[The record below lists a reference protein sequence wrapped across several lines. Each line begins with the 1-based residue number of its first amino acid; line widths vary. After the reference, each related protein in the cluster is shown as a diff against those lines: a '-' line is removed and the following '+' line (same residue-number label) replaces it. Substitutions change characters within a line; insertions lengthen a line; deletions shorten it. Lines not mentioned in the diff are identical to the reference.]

1 MKKFIFTFAFVLAV
15 VVYPARS
22 RARVWTVNCNG
33 GADFT
38 KIQDAIDAS
47 SNGDTILVKPGTYT
61 QNLVFNGRAVT
72 ITSTNP
78 DNQIIVASTKI
89 SVSSGESVRFDAGE
103 GNNSII
109 TGFTITGGGI
119 NCYGSSPTI
128 SKNVIKNC
136 PGEGIYGLSSAAP
149 IISDNKIRL
158 NGGAGIYS
166 CNGLITRNEI
176 SHNNGGI
183 SGCQDQNSR
192 IIDNIISDNSQT
204 IGGSGGGLYLCHGE
218 ISGNEIKNNYAF
230 FYGGGLYGCN
240 GNISGNIIAGNR
252 ANYAGGGLYSCQGNI
267 SHNIISG
274 NGSFDG
280 GGLYGC
286 SGYIYNNTIVGN
298 RVVDGDGGAIRDC
311 TGYVWNNIIAF
322 NEIFGGGKAAGIY
335 GFCNNSFNDFWNQ
348 GGNFGSGASIGQ
360 GDIIENPLFVIDGYW
375 DNNGTPFP
383 SDDFWIDGDYHVKS
397 AVGRWNP
404 NPPSVGWVKDDVNS
418 PCIDAGD
425 PNSDWTEELWPHGRW
440 INQGVYGG
448 TPEASMSANRVGNAA
463 DIDDD
468 GWIDYNDLMLVA
480 QMWLSDEKPLA
491 EDIDRDVAVDFQDF
505 AVLCANWKPQ
515 RPPTPNPMTWA
526 TPPYAT
532 SPNSIAM
539 VAKTATTTDGSDVE
553 YYFEDVNHPQ
563 HNSGWVSFGVGVQ
576 AMWEDTGLTANTKY
590 WYRVKARNTGNL
602 LETGWSI
609 VASAKTTGPPTPD
622 PMTWATPPYATSD
635 TSIAMVA
642 TTATS
647 TDGSGVEYYF
657 EDVNHPQHNSGWISF
672 GTGVQ
677 ARWED
682 TGLTP
687 NTQYWYRVKA
697 RNKVNLLETGWSNV
711 ASATTPRPPTPDPT
725 TWATPPYATSGYS
738 IAMVATTATST
749 DGSGVDY
756 YFEDVN
762 HPQHNSG
769 WISFGVGV
777 QALWE
782 DTGLTS
788 STQYRYRVKARNK
801 GNHLET
807 AWSIVASATTL
818 GVDVTAPKP
827 DPMKWAPDG
836 EPKQIYGGGGTFD
849 YWATMTA
856 VEANDASGFVEYFF
870 QCTTDSGFSSP
881 GWLSFAPGEPCT
893 YTVCIGGP
901 NQYQCFRVK
910 ARDLYDNKTDWSE
923 ELPMAISHE

>member
-22 RARVWTVNCNG
+22 RAKVWTVNCNG
-33 GADFT
+33 GANFT
-38 KIQDAIDAS
+38 KIQDAINAS
-47 SNGDTILVKPGTYT
+47 SNGDTILVTPCTYT

-72 ITSTNP
+72 ITSTDPNNP
-78 DNQIIVASTKI
+78 TVVATTIIT
-89 SVSSGESVRFDAGE
+89 VSSGDSVKFDFGE
-103 GNNSII
+103 GSNSVL

-136 PGEGIYGLSSAAP
+136 PGEGIYGQSAAAP

-166 CNGLITRNEI
+166 CNGLIIGNSI

-183 SGCQDQNSR
+183 SECQNQNSR
-192 IIDNIISDNSQT
+192 IIDNIISDNSRT
-204 IGGSGGGLYLCHGE
+204 TGGSGGGLYLCHGE
-218 ISGNEIKNNYAF
+218 ISGNEIKNNYAS

-240 GNISGNIIAGNR
+240 GNISGNIIAGNI
-252 ANYAGGGLYSCQGNI
+252 ANSAGGGLFSCQGDI

-274 NGSFDG
+274 NISFDG

-286 SGYIYNNTIVGN
+286 NGYIYNNTIVGN
-298 RVVDGDGGAIRDC
+298 RAVYGGAIRDC

-322 NEIFGGGKAAGIY
+322 NEIFVGGEAAGIY

-348 GGNFGSGASIGQ
+348 GGNFGSGASRGQ
-360 GDIIENPLFVIDGYW
+360 GDIVENPLFIVNGWW
-375 DNNGTPFP
+375 DNRGTPDP
-383 SDDFWIDGDYHVKS
+383 SDDVWHDGDYHVKS

-404 NPPSVGWVKDDVNS
+404 NPPSVGWIKDDVNS
-418 PCIDAGD
+418 PCIDAGY
-425 PNSDWTEELWPHGRW
+425 PASDWTEELWPHGRR

-448 TPEASMSANRVGNAA
+448 TPEASMSANKVGNAA

-515 RPPTPNPMTWA
+515 TPPTPNPMTWA

-532 SPNSIAM
+532 SSSSIAM
-539 VAKTATTTDGSDVE
+539 VATTATTTDGSGVE

-590 WYRVKARNTGNL
+590 WYRVKTRNKGNL
-602 LETGWSI
+602 LETDWSI
-609 VASAKTTGPPTPD
+609 VASATTPGPPTPN

-672 GTGVQ
+672 GVGVQ

-682 TGLTP
+682 TGLTA
-687 NTQYWYRVKA
+687 NTKYWYRVKA
-697 RNKVNLLETGWSNV
+697 RNKTNHLETGWSNV
-711 ASATTPRPPTPDPT
+711 ASATTPRPPTPDPM
-725 TWATPPYATSGYS
+725 TWATLPRATSSSS
-738 IAMVATTATST
+738 IEMVATTATTT

-762 HPQHNSG
+762 HLQHNSG

-788 STQYRYRVKARNK
+788 STKYWYRVKARNK
-801 GNHLET
+801 GNRLET
-807 AWSIVASATTL
+807 AWSIVAYATTS
-818 GVDVTAPKP
+818 GVDVTAPTP
-827 DPMKWAPDG
+827 NPMDWAPDG
-836 EPKQIYGGGGTFD
+836 EPKEIYGGGGTWD
-849 YWATMTA
+849 YYATMTA
-856 VEANDASGFVEYFF
+856 VEATDASGVVEYYF
-870 QCTTDSGFSSP
+870 QCTTDGRYSSP
-881 GWLSFAPGEPCT
+881 GWLSFEPGEPCT
-893 YTVCIGGP
+893 YNVLVGQK
-901 NQYQCFRVK
+901 NRHFYFRVK
-910 ARDLYDNKTDWSE
+910 ARDLYGNETDFSE
-923 ELPMAISHE
+923 ALPADP